1 MSLLEKTLLKMK
13 PTKTLLKS
21 DFVLSVGRYRIL
33 SKHLNVIVVVSIYKR
48 CTRSILRV
56 KELLNGVLAVQQG
69 IAREQY
75 IDF

>member
-1 MSLLEKTLLKMK
+1 MKKMFLMMN
-13 PTKTLLKS
+13 PTKTPLKS
-21 DFVLSVGRYRIL
+21 DFALSVGRYRIL